1 MKRILWDRDCRYIAR
16 VAPPLLA
23 VLALAGCMTMPDVER
38 PRLATPHAA
47 LQARAATMA
56 TEAVFFKVVVTVL
69 RFKLLVS

>member
-38 PRLATPHAA
+38 PRLATPDAA

-56 TEAVFFKVVVTVL
+56 TEVALTEEAIP
-69 RFKLLVS
+69 SEWW